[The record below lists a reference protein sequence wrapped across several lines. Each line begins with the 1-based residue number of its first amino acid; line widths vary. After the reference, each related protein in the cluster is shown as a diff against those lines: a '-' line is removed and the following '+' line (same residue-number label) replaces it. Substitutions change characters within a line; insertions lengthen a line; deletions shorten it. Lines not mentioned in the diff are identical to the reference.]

1 MAADVLVPLIVFM
14 TPVALYFTKHYFRIK
29 EKQLELQTQGVKL
42 LPQASAAE
50 SARIQ
55 ELEERVQNLES
66 IVIALDGERAALPG
80 RAGVALPKAE
90 DAQARL
96 LPAQAAKPVEPT

>member
-14 TPVALYFTKHYFRIK
+14 TPVALYFTKHYFRVK
-29 EKQLELQTQGVKL
+29 EKQLELQAQGTKL
-42 LPQASAAE
+42 LPEPSAAD
-50 SARIQ
+50 SKRIQ